1 MRMMKK
7 LLTLSFLLMFTAV
20 VFGQWVQQA
29 TGFTAPSRGVNYV
42 SVVDENVVWAQAYD
56 GSGTAAVIQEFTR
69 TTNGGTT
76 WTPGVIN
83 NATGLEMAM
92 IFALNADTAF
102 APLYR
107 TSGSNPQGIYVTYDG
122 GLTWTRQTTAS
133 FSASASFPNV
143 VHFFNENDGFAQGDP
158 ESGYFELYT
167 TSNGGTTWTRVPQ
180 TNIPAPLSG
189 EWGIVGYYDAV
200 GDTIWFG
207 TQKGRVFTSN
217 DKGLTWSV
225 SQTPL
230 TTYTT
235 VAMATG
241 MHGLAQDKGSSSTG
255 TIYETVDGGT
265 TWTLVPF
272 TGNCFTNDIAH
283 VPGTASTFVTTG
295 AATGFSGASYS
306 YDGGYTWTDFVGT
319 LGTQFLSTGWAN
331 NSNGWAGGFN
341 DQTMPSTV
349 GGMFKYTG
357 VLTQVLENLEKDKGV
372 MVYPNPSSSNFTF
385 SLKGFENENLI
396 LNIRDLSGRLVFSG
410 NYSESLITFN
420 IDVNLSEVPSGFYIA
435 ELQSGDFRWTEKLV
449 KN

>member
-7 LLTLSFLLMFTAV
+7 LLTLSLLLMFTAV

-29 TGFTAPSRGVNYV
+29 TGFTAPSRGINYV
-42 SVVDENVVWAQAYD
+42 SVVDENVVWAAAYD
-56 GSGTAAVIQEFTR
+56 GSGTAAAIQEFTR

-107 TSGSNPQGIYVTYDG
+107 SSGSNPQGIYVTYDG
-122 GLTWTRQTTAS
+122 GLTCTRQTTAS
-133 FSASASFPNV
+133 VSASASF
-143 VHFFNENDGFAQGDP
+143 
-158 ESGYFELYT
+158 
-167 TSNGGTTWTRVPQ
+167 PQ

-189 EWGIVGYYDAV
+189 EWGILGFYDAV
-200 GDTIWFG
+200 GDTIWWG
-207 TQKGRVFTSN
+207 TQKGRVFMST
-217 DKGLTWSV
+217 DKGYNWSV
-225 SQTPL
+225 AQTPL
-230 TTYTT
+230 NTYTT
-235 VAMATG
+235 VVMASG
-241 MHGLAQDKGSSSTG
+241 MHGLAQDKGASSTG
-255 TIYETVDGGT
+255 TLYETVDGGT

-319 LGTQFLSTGWAN
+319 LGTQFLSTDWAN
-331 NSNGWAGGFN
+331 NANGWAGGFN
-341 DQTMPSTV
+341 DQVMPTTV

-357 VLTQVLENLEKDKGV
+357 VLTQVMENLEKDKGV
-372 MVYPNPSSSNFTF
+372 VVYPNPSSSNFTF
-385 SLKGFENENLI
+385 SLKGFENEDLV

-410 NYSESLITFN
+410 NYSESPITFN